1 MHCKASHHG
10 GEKAAKAA
18 KVAKLVEEMVVA
30 AVAAN
35 EEAMAVHLEVVGRG
49 MCDILRAV

>member
-18 KVAKLVEEMVVA
+18 
-30 AVAAN
+30 VAAN
-35 EEAMAVHLEVVGRG
+35 EEAVAVHLLVVGRG